1 MGFFGGGGDPREMT
15 MQIIAVAGGSY
26 VGGGAKNLEHL
37 RGFTQYNGNSGL
49 FGTPVYYSLK
59 LGGGVM
65 PPQCSNGG
73 GGGGIRPSYAPP
85 MCVSKWLHVHV

>member
-1 MGFFGGGGDPREMT
+1 MGFFGGGGGDPREMT

-26 VGGGAKNLEHL
+26 VGGGGTKNLEHL

-59 LGGGVM
+59 LGGG
-65 PPQCSNGG
+65 GG
-73 GGGGIRPSYAPP
+73 GG
-85 MCVSKWLHVHV
+85 

>member
-1 MGFFGGGGDPREMT
+1 MT

-26 VGGGAKNLEHL
+26 VGGGGTKNLEHL

-59 LGGGVM
+59 LGGG
-65 PPQCSNGG
+65 GG
-73 GGGGIRPSYAPP
+73 GG
-85 MCVSKWLHVHV
+85 